1 MQISSPDSDQAFFSM
16 EEVSLWIMYLY
27 FSRKQQFEVKNILM
41 IDLFLINT
49 QMLVSRDIN

>member
-1 MQISSPDSDQAFFSM
+1 M

-27 FSRKQQFEVKNILM
+27 FSQKQQFEVKNILM

-49 QMLVSRDIN
+49 QMLVSRDINW